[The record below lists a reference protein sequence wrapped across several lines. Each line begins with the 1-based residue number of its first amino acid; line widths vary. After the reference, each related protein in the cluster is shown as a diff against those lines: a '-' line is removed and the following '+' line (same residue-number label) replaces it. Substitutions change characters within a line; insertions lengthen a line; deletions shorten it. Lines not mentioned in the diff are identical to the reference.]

1 MSTGLV
7 LMFVALAVCLLIGVP
22 VAFSIRI
29 SCMTL
34 LYVNGGPSLDILLQR
49 MVSGAKS
56 FNMLAMPMFI
66 FAGALMVY
74 GSTPRLIR
82 LANMLLRRV
91 PGGLGATAMAA
102 CGFFGAVSGSGV
114 ASAAAIGKIIGPSML
129 EQGYPKG
136 LTAGLIAAGGTMAC
150 IIPPSIVMVVYS
162 ASANVS
168 IGDMFLAGFIPGVIT
183 ILALITLN
191 CVIAKKRGT
200 QNLAHNYT
208 SKEKVAIW
216 LDALLPLVTPVIIL
230 GGVLS
235 GILTATEASVIAA
248 LYAFLLAVFVY
259 NEINL
264 KKFVK
269 VACES
274 VVSSSIILFIIAA
287 ATPFGWIMAT
297 QNIPQMFT
305 TALLT
310 LTSNPYVI
318 LGIFFVLLLIL
329 GCFMETICIIILM
342 TPILLPI
349 AKQMGL
355 EPVHFGIAMLM
366 NLAVGGCTPPLS
378 VCLFTSCRIL
388 KMRIEESFPDMWYVL
403 IVVTLCALLAL
414 VWPDLSMFLVNLSK

>member
-1 MSTGLV
+1 MSPIALLFITLALCLV
-7 LMFVALAVCLLIGVP
+7 MGVP
-22 VAFSIRI
+22 VSFSIGI
-29 SCMTL
+29 SCMVFL
-34 LYVNGGPSLDILLQR
+34 LSNGYPPLGILVQR
-49 MVSGAKS
+49 MVGGAQS
-56 FNMLAMPMFI
+56 FTMMSLPMFV
-66 FAGALMVY
+66 FAGALMAY
-74 GSTPRLIR
+74 GSTPRLMR
-82 LANMLLRRV
+82 LANMLLGRM
-91 PGGLGATAMAA
+91 PGGLGAAAMAT

-114 ASAAAIGKIIGPSML
+114 ASTAAIGSIMGPEMIK
-129 EQGYPKG
+129 QGYSRG
-136 LTAGLIAAGGTMAC
+136 ITAGMLAAGGTMAS

-259 NEINL
+259 KEINL

>member
-1 MSTGLV
+1 MSPIALLFITLALCLV
-7 LMFVALAVCLLIGVP
+7 MGVP
-22 VAFSIRI
+22 VSFSIGI
-29 SCMTL
+29 SCMVFL
-34 LYVNGGPSLDILLQR
+34 LSNGYPPLGILVQR
-49 MVSGAKS
+49 MVGGAQS
-56 FNMLAMPMFI
+56 FTMMSLPMFV
-66 FAGALMVY
+66 FAGALMAY
-74 GSTPRLIR
+74 GSTPRLMR
-82 LANMLLRRV
+82 LANMLLGRM
-91 PGGLGATAMAA
+91 PGGLGAAAMAT

-114 ASAAAIGKIIGPSML
+114 ASTAAIGSIMGPEMIK
-129 EQGYPKG
+129 QGYSRG
-136 LTAGLIAAGGTMAC
+136 ITAGLLAAGGTMAS

-259 NEINL
+259 KEINL

-310 LTSNPYVI
+310 MTSNPYVI

>member
-1 MSTGLV
+1 MSPIALLFITLALCLV
-7 LMFVALAVCLLIGVP
+7 MGVP
-22 VAFSIRI
+22 VSFSIGI
-29 SCMTL
+29 SCMVFL
-34 LYVNGGPSLDILLQR
+34 LSNGYPPLGILVQR
-49 MVSGAKS
+49 MVGGAQS
-56 FNMLAMPMFI
+56 FTMMSLPMFV
-66 FAGALMVY
+66 FAGALMAY
-74 GSTPRLIR
+74 GSTPRLMR
-82 LANMLLRRV
+82 LANMLLGRM
-91 PGGLGATAMAA
+91 PGGLGAAAMAT

-114 ASAAAIGKIIGPSML
+114 ASTAAIGSIMGPEMIK
-129 EQGYPKG
+129 QGYSRG
-136 LTAGLIAAGGTMAC
+136 IIAGLLAAGGTMAS

-259 NEINL
+259 KEINL

>member
-1 MSTGLV
+1 MSPIALLFITLALCLV
-7 LMFVALAVCLLIGVP
+7 MGVP
-22 VAFSIRI
+22 VSFSIGI
-29 SCMTL
+29 SCMVFL
-34 LYVNGGPSLDILLQR
+34 LSNGYPPLGILVQR
-49 MVSGAKS
+49 MVGGAQS
-56 FNMLAMPMFI
+56 FTMMSLPMFV
-66 FAGALMVY
+66 FAGALMAY
-74 GSTPRLIR
+74 GSTPRLMR
-82 LANMLLRRV
+82 LANVLLGRM
-91 PGGLGATAMAA
+91 PGGLGAAAMAT

-114 ASAAAIGKIIGPSML
+114 ASTAAIGSIMGPEMIK
-129 EQGYPKG
+129 QGYSRG
-136 LTAGLIAAGGTMAC
+136 ITAGLLAAGGTMAS

-259 NEINL
+259 KEINL

>member
-1 MSTGLV
+1 MSPIALLFITLALCLV
-7 LMFVALAVCLLIGVP
+7 MGVP
-22 VAFSIRI
+22 VSFSIGI
-29 SCMTL
+29 SCMVFL
-34 LYVNGGPSLDILLQR
+34 LSNGYPPLGILVQR
-49 MVSGAKS
+49 MVGGAQS
-56 FNMLAMPMFI
+56 FTMMSLPMFV
-66 FAGALMVY
+66 FAGALMAY
-74 GSTPRLIR
+74 GSTPRLMR
-82 LANMLLRRV
+82 LANMLLGRM
-91 PGGLGATAMAA
+91 PGGLGAAAMAT

-114 ASAAAIGKIIGPSML
+114 ASTAAIGSIMGPEMIK
-129 EQGYPKG
+129 QGYSRG
-136 LTAGLIAAGGTMAC
+136 ITAGLLAAGGTMAS

-259 NEINL
+259 KEINL

-355 EPVHFGIAMLM
+355 DPVHFGIAMLM

>member
-1 MSTGLV
+1 MSPIALLFITLALCLV
-7 LMFVALAVCLLIGVP
+7 MGVP
-22 VAFSIRI
+22 VSFSIGI
-29 SCMTL
+29 SCMVFL
-34 LYVNGGPSLDILLQR
+34 LSNGYPPLGILVQR
-49 MVSGAKS
+49 MVGGAQS
-56 FNMLAMPMFI
+56 FTMMSLPLFV
-66 FAGALMVY
+66 FAGALMAY
-74 GSTPRLIR
+74 GSTPRLMR
-82 LANMLLRRV
+82 LANMLLGRM
-91 PGGLGATAMAA
+91 PGGLGAAAMAT

-114 ASAAAIGKIIGPSML
+114 ASTAAIGSIMGPEMIK
-129 EQGYPKG
+129 QGYSRG
-136 LTAGLIAAGGTMAC
+136 ITAGLLAAGGTMAS

-259 NEINL
+259 KEINL

-355 EPVHFGIAMLM
+355 DPVHFGIAMLM

>member
-1 MSTGLV
+1 MSPIALLFITLALCLV
-7 LMFVALAVCLLIGVP
+7 MGVP
-22 VAFSIRI
+22 VSFSIGI
-29 SCMTL
+29 SCMVFL
-34 LYVNGGPSLDILLQR
+34 LSNGYPPLGILVQR
-49 MVSGAKS
+49 MVGGAQS
-56 FNMLAMPMFI
+56 FTMMSLPMFV
-66 FAGALMVY
+66 FAGALMAY
-74 GSTPRLIR
+74 GSTPRLMR
-82 LANMLLRRV
+82 LANMLLGRM
-91 PGGLGATAMAA
+91 PGGLGAAAMAT

-114 ASAAAIGKIIGPSML
+114 ASTAAIGSIMGPEMIK
-129 EQGYPKG
+129 QGYSRG
-136 LTAGLIAAGGTMAC
+136 ITAGLLAAGGTMAS

-200 QNLAHNYT
+200 QNLAHSYT

-259 NEINL
+259 KEINL

>member
-1 MSTGLV
+1 MSPIALLFITLALCLV
-7 LMFVALAVCLLIGVP
+7 MGVPVSFSIGISCMVCLL
-22 VAFSIRI
+22 S
-29 SCMTL
+29 
-34 LYVNGGPSLDILLQR
+34 NGYPPLGILVQR
-49 MVSGAKS
+49 MVGGAQS
-56 FNMLAMPMFI
+56 FTMMSLPMFV
-66 FAGALMVY
+66 FAGALMAY
-74 GSTPRLIR
+74 GSTPRLMR
-82 LANMLLRRV
+82 LANMLLGRM
-91 PGGLGATAMAA
+91 PGGLGAAAMAT

-114 ASAAAIGKIIGPSML
+114 ASTAAIGSIMGPEMIK
-129 EQGYPKG
+129 QGYSRG
-136 LTAGLIAAGGTMAC
+136 ITAGLLAAGGTMAS

-259 NEINL
+259 KEINL

-310 LTSNPYVI
+310 MTSNPYVI

-414 VWPDLSMFLVNLSK
+414 AWPDLSMFLVNLSK

>member
-1 MSTGLV
+1 M
-7 LMFVALAVCLLIGVP
+7 
-22 VAFSIRI
+22 
-29 SCMTL
+29 
-34 LYVNGGPSLDILLQR
+34 GPEMI
-49 MVSGAKS
+49 K
-56 FNMLAMPMFI
+56 
-66 FAGALMVY
+66 
-74 GSTPRLIR
+74 
-82 LANMLLRRV
+82 
-91 PGGLGATAMAA
+91 
-102 CGFFGAVSGSGV
+102 
-114 ASAAAIGKIIGPSML
+114 
-129 EQGYPKG
+129 QGYSRG
-136 LTAGLIAAGGTMAC
+136 ITAGLLAAGGTMAS

-259 NEINL
+259 KEINL

>member
-1 MSTGLV
+1 MSPIALLFITLALCLV
-7 LMFVALAVCLLIGVP
+7 MGVP
-22 VAFSIRI
+22 VSFSIGI
-29 SCMTL
+29 SCMVFL
-34 LYVNGGPSLDILLQR
+34 LSNGYPPLGILVQR
-49 MVSGAKS
+49 MVGGAQS
-56 FNMLAMPMFI
+56 FTMMSLPMFV
-66 FAGALMVY
+66 FAGALMAY
-74 GSTPRLIR
+74 GSTPRLMR
-82 LANMLLRRV
+82 LANMLLGRM
-91 PGGLGATAMAA
+91 PGGLGAAAMAT

-114 ASAAAIGKIIGPSML
+114 ASTAAIGSIMGPEMIK
-129 EQGYPKG
+129 QGYSRG
-136 LTAGLIAAGGTMAC
+136 ITAGLLAAGGTMAS

-191 CVIAKKRGT
+191 CVVAKKRGT

-259 NEINL
+259 KEINL

-355 EPVHFGIAMLM
+355 DPVHFGIAMLM

>member
-1 MSTGLV
+1 MSPIALLFITLALCLV
-7 LMFVALAVCLLIGVP
+7 MGVP
-22 VAFSIRI
+22 VSFSIGI
-29 SCMTL
+29 SCMVFL
-34 LYVNGGPSLDILLQR
+34 LSNGYPPLGILVQR
-49 MVSGAKS
+49 MVGGAQS
-56 FNMLAMPMFI
+56 FTMMSLPMFV
-66 FAGALMVY
+66 FAGALMAY
-74 GSTPRLIR
+74 GSTPRLML
-82 LANMLLRRV
+82 LANMLLGRM
-91 PGGLGATAMAA
+91 PGGLGAAAMAT

-114 ASAAAIGKIIGPSML
+114 ASTAAIGSIMGPEMIK
-129 EQGYPKG
+129 QGYSRG
-136 LTAGLIAAGGTMAC
+136 ITAGLLAAGGTMAS

-259 NEINL
+259 KEINL

>member
-1 MSTGLV
+1 MSPIALLFITLALCLV
-7 LMFVALAVCLLIGVP
+7 MGVP
-22 VAFSIRI
+22 VSFSIGI
-29 SCMTL
+29 SCMVFL
-34 LYVNGGPSLDILLQR
+34 LSNGYPPLGILVQR
-49 MVSGAKS
+49 MVGGAQS
-56 FNMLAMPMFI
+56 FTMMSLPMFV
-66 FAGALMVY
+66 FAGALMAY
-74 GSTPRLIR
+74 GSTPRLTR
-82 LANMLLRRV
+82 LANMLLGRM
-91 PGGLGATAMAA
+91 PGGLGAAAMAT

-114 ASAAAIGKIIGPSML
+114 ASTAAIGSIMGPEMIK
-129 EQGYPKG
+129 QGYSRG
-136 LTAGLIAAGGTMAC
+136 ITAGLLAAGGTMAS

-259 NEINL
+259 KEINL

>member
-1 MSTGLV
+1 MSPIALLFITLALCLV
-7 LMFVALAVCLLIGVP
+7 MGVP
-22 VAFSIRI
+22 VSFSIGI
-29 SCMTL
+29 SCMVFL
-34 LYVNGGPSLDILLQR
+34 LSNGYPPLGILVQR
-49 MVSGAKS
+49 MVGGAQS
-56 FNMLAMPMFI
+56 FTMMSLPMFV
-66 FAGALMVY
+66 FAGALMAY
-74 GSTPRLIR
+74 GSTPRLMR
-82 LANMLLRRV
+82 LANMLLGRM
-91 PGGLGATAMAA
+91 PGGLGAAAMAT

-114 ASAAAIGKIIGPSML
+114 ASTAAIGSIMGPEMIK
-129 EQGYPKG
+129 QGYSRG
-136 LTAGLIAAGGTMAC
+136 ITAGLLAAGGTMAS

-168 IGDMFLAGFIPGVIT
+168 IGDMFLAGFIPGVII

-259 NEINL
+259 KEINL

>member
-1 MSTGLV
+1 MSPIALLFITLALCLV
-7 LMFVALAVCLLIGVP
+7 MGVP
-22 VAFSIRI
+22 VTFSIGI
-29 SCMTL
+29 SCMVFL
-34 LYVNGGPSLDILLQR
+34 LSNGYPPLGILVQR
-49 MVSGAKS
+49 MVGGAQS
-56 FNMLAMPMFI
+56 FTMMSLPMFV
-66 FAGALMVY
+66 FAGALMAY
-74 GSTPRLIR
+74 GSTPRLMR
-82 LANMLLRRV
+82 LANMLLGRM
-91 PGGLGATAMAA
+91 PGGLGAAAMAT

-114 ASAAAIGKIIGPSML
+114 ASTAAIGSIMGPEMIK
-129 EQGYPKG
+129 QGYSRG
-136 LTAGLIAAGGTMAC
+136 ITAGLLAAGGTMAS

-259 NEINL
+259 KEINL

>member
-1 MSTGLV
+1 MSPIALLFITLALCLV
-7 LMFVALAVCLLIGVP
+7 MGVP
-22 VAFSIRI
+22 VSFSIGI
-29 SCMTL
+29 SCMVFL
-34 LYVNGGPSLDILLQR
+34 LSNGYPPLGILVQR
-49 MVSGAKS
+49 MVGGAQS
-56 FNMLAMPMFI
+56 FTMMSLPMFV
-66 FAGALMVY
+66 FAGALMAY
-74 GSTPRLIR
+74 GSTPRLMR
-82 LANMLLRRV
+82 LANMLLGRM
-91 PGGLGATAMAA
+91 PGGLGAAAMAT

-114 ASAAAIGKIIGPSML
+114 ASTAAIGSIMGPEMIK
-129 EQGYPKG
+129 QGYSRGITVG
-136 LTAGLIAAGGTMAC
+136 LLAAGGTMAS

-259 NEINL
+259 KEINL

>member
-1 MSTGLV
+1 MSPIALLFITLALCLV
-7 LMFVALAVCLLIGVP
+7 MGVP
-22 VAFSIRI
+22 VSFSIGI
-29 SCMTL
+29 SCMVFL
-34 LYVNGGPSLDILLQR
+34 LSNGYPPLGILVQR
-49 MVSGAKS
+49 MVGGAQS
-56 FNMLAMPMFI
+56 FTMMSLPMFV
-66 FAGALMVY
+66 FAGALMAY
-74 GSTPRLIR
+74 GSTPRLMR
-82 LANMLLRRV
+82 LANMLLGRM
-91 PGGLGATAMAA
+91 PGGLGAAAMAT

-114 ASAAAIGKIIGPSML
+114 ASTAAIGSIMGPEMIK
-129 EQGYPKG
+129 QGYSRG
-136 LTAGLIAAGGTMAC
+136 ITAGLLAAGGTMAS

-259 NEINL
+259 KEINL

-414 VWPDLSMFLVNLSK
+414 AWPDLSMFLVNLSK

>member
-1 MSTGLV
+1 MSPIALLFITLALCLV
-7 LMFVALAVCLLIGVP
+7 MGVP
-22 VAFSIRI
+22 VSFSIGI
-29 SCMTL
+29 SCMVFL
-34 LYVNGGPSLDILLQR
+34 LSNGYPPLGILVQR
-49 MVSGAKS
+49 MVGGAQS
-56 FNMLAMPMFI
+56 FTMMSLPMFV
-66 FAGALMVY
+66 FAGALMAY
-74 GSTPRLIR
+74 GSTPRLMR
-82 LANMLLRRV
+82 LANMLLGRM
-91 PGGLGATAMAA
+91 PGGLGAAAMAT

-114 ASAAAIGKIIGPSML
+114 ASTAAIGSIMGPEMIK
-129 EQGYPKG
+129 QGYSRG
-136 LTAGLIAAGGTMAC
+136 ITAGLLAAGGTMAS

-230 GGVLS
+230 GGFLS

-259 NEINL
+259 KEINL

-310 LTSNPYVI
+310 MTSNPYVI

-414 VWPDLSMFLVNLSK
+414 AWPDLSMFLVNLSK

>member
-1 MSTGLV
+1 MSPIALLFITLALCLV
-7 LMFVALAVCLLIGVP
+7 MGVP
-22 VAFSIRI
+22 VSFSIGI
-29 SCMTL
+29 SCMVFL
-34 LYVNGGPSLDILLQR
+34 LSNGYPPLGILVQR
-49 MVSGAKS
+49 MVGGAQS
-56 FNMLAMPMFI
+56 FTMMSLPMFV
-66 FAGALMVY
+66 FAGALMAY
-74 GSTPRLIR
+74 GSTPRLMR
-82 LANMLLRRV
+82 LANMLLGRM
-91 PGGLGATAMAA
+91 PGGLGAAAMAT

-114 ASAAAIGKIIGPSML
+114 ASTAAIGSIMGPEMIK
-129 EQGYPKG
+129 QGYSRG
-136 LTAGLIAAGGTMAC
+136 ITAGLLAAGGTMAS

-183 ILALITLN
+183 ILALIALD

-259 NEINL
+259 KEINL

>member
-1 MSTGLV
+1 MSPIALLFITLALCLV
-7 LMFVALAVCLLIGVP
+7 MGVP
-22 VAFSIRI
+22 VSFSIGI
-29 SCMTL
+29 SCMVFL
-34 LYVNGGPSLDILLQR
+34 LSNGYPPLGILVQR
-49 MVSGAKS
+49 MVGGAQS
-56 FNMLAMPMFI
+56 FTMMSLPMFV
-66 FAGALMVY
+66 FAGALMAY
-74 GSTPRLIR
+74 GSTPRLMR
-82 LANMLLRRV
+82 LANMLLGRM
-91 PGGLGATAMAA
+91 PGGLGAAAMAT

-114 ASAAAIGKIIGPSML
+114 ASTAAIGSIMGPEMIK
-129 EQGYPKG
+129 QGYSRG
-136 LTAGLIAAGGTMAC
+136 ITAGLLAAGGTMAS

-259 NEINL
+259 KEINL

>member
-1 MSTGLV
+1 MSPIALLFITLALCLV
-7 LMFVALAVCLLIGVP
+7 MGVP
-22 VAFSIRI
+22 VSFSIGI
-29 SCMTL
+29 SCMVFL
-34 LYVNGGPSLDILLQR
+34 LSNGYPPLGILVQR
-49 MVSGAKS
+49 MVGGAQS
-56 FNMLAMPMFI
+56 FTMMSLPMFV
-66 FAGALMVY
+66 FAGALMAY
-74 GSTPRLIR
+74 GSTPRLMR
-82 LANMLLRRV
+82 LANMLLGRM
-91 PGGLGATAMAA
+91 PGGLGAAAMAT

-114 ASAAAIGKIIGPSML
+114 ASTAAIGSIMGPEMIK
-129 EQGYPKG
+129 QGYSRG
-136 LTAGLIAAGGTMAC
+136 ITAGLLAAGGTMAS

-259 NEINL
+259 KEINL

-274 VVSSSIILFIIAA
+274 VVSSSIILFIITA

-310 LTSNPYVI
+310 MTSNPYVI

-403 IVVTLCALLAL
+403 IVVTLCALLVLA
-414 VWPDLSMFLVNLSK
+414 WPDLSMFLVNLSK

>member
-1 MSTGLV
+1 MSPIALLFITLALCLV
-7 LMFVALAVCLLIGVP
+7 MGVP
-22 VAFSIRI
+22 VSFSIGI
-29 SCMTL
+29 SCMVFL
-34 LYVNGGPSLDILLQR
+34 LSNGYPPLGILVQR
-49 MVSGAKS
+49 MVGGAQS
-56 FNMLAMPMFI
+56 FTMMSLPMFV
-66 FAGALMVY
+66 FAGALMAY
-74 GSTPRLIR
+74 GSTPRLMR
-82 LANMLLRRV
+82 LANMLLGRM
-91 PGGLGATAMAA
+91 PGGLGAAAMAT

-114 ASAAAIGKIIGPSML
+114 ASTAAIGSIMGPEMIK
-129 EQGYPKG
+129 QGYSRG
-136 LTAGLIAAGGTMAC
+136 ITAGLLAAGGTMAS

-259 NEINL
+259 KEINL

-310 LTSNPYVI
+310 MTSNPYVI

-355 EPVHFGIAMLM
+355 DPVHFGIAMLM

>member
-1 MSTGLV
+1 MSPIALLFITLALCLV
-7 LMFVALAVCLLIGVP
+7 MGVP
-22 VAFSIRI
+22 VSFSIGI
-29 SCMTL
+29 SCMVFL
-34 LYVNGGPSLDILLQR
+34 LSNGYPPLGILVQR
-49 MVSGAKS
+49 MVGGAQS
-56 FNMLAMPMFI
+56 FTMMSLPMFV
-66 FAGALMVY
+66 FAGALMAY
-74 GSTPRLIR
+74 GSTPRLMR
-82 LANMLLRRV
+82 LANMLLGRM
-91 PGGLGATAMAA
+91 PGGLGAAAMAT

-114 ASAAAIGKIIGPSML
+114 ASTAAIGSIMGPEMIK
-129 EQGYPKG
+129 QGYSRG
-136 LTAGLIAAGGTMAC
+136 ITAGLLAAGGTMAS

-259 NEINL
+259 KEINL

-310 LTSNPYVI
+310 MTSNPYVI

-414 VWPDLSMFLVNLSK
+414 AWPDLSMFLVNLSK

>member
-1 MSTGLV
+1 MSPIALLFITLALCLV
-7 LMFVALAVCLLIGVP
+7 MGVP
-22 VAFSIRI
+22 VSFSIGI
-29 SCMTL
+29 SCMVFL
-34 LYVNGGPSLDILLQR
+34 LSNGYPPLGILVQR
-49 MVSGAKS
+49 MVGGAQS
-56 FNMLAMPMFI
+56 FTMMSLPMFV
-66 FAGALMVY
+66 FAGALMAY
-74 GSTPRLIR
+74 GSTPRLMR
-82 LANMLLRRV
+82 LANMLLGRM
-91 PGGLGATAMAA
+91 PGGLGAAAMAT

-114 ASAAAIGKIIGPSML
+114 ASTAAIGSIMGPEMIK
-129 EQGYPKG
+129 QGYSRG
-136 LTAGLIAAGGTMAC
+136 ITAGLLAAGGTMAS
-150 IIPPSIVMVVYS
+150 IIPPSIVMVVYT

-259 NEINL
+259 KEINL

>member
-1 MSTGLV
+1 MSPIALLFITLALCLV
-7 LMFVALAVCLLIGVP
+7 MGVP
-22 VAFSIRI
+22 VSFSIGI
-29 SCMTL
+29 SCMVFL
-34 LYVNGGPSLDILLQR
+34 LSNGYPPLGILVQR
-49 MVSGAKS
+49 MVGGAQS
-56 FNMLAMPMFI
+56 FTMMSLPMFV
-66 FAGALMVY
+66 FAGALMAY
-74 GSTPRLIR
+74 GSTPRLMR
-82 LANMLLRRV
+82 LANMLLGRM
-91 PGGLGATAMAA
+91 PGGLGAAAMAT

-114 ASAAAIGKIIGPSML
+114 ASTAAIGSIMGPEMIK
-129 EQGYPKG
+129 QGYSRG
-136 LTAGLIAAGGTMAC
+136 ITAGLLAAGGTMAS

-162 ASANVS
+162 ASASVS

-259 NEINL
+259 KEINL

>member
-1 MSTGLV
+1 MSPIALLFITLALCLV
-7 LMFVALAVCLLIGVP
+7 MGVP
-22 VAFSIRI
+22 VSFSIGI
-29 SCMTL
+29 SCMVFL
-34 LYVNGGPSLDILLQR
+34 LSNGYPPLGILVQR
-49 MVSGAKS
+49 MVGGAQS
-56 FNMLAMPMFI
+56 FTMMSLPMFV
-66 FAGALMVY
+66 FAGALMAY
-74 GSTPRLIR
+74 GSTPRLMR
-82 LANMLLRRV
+82 LANMLLGRM
-91 PGGLGATAMAA
+91 PGGLGAAAMAT

-114 ASAAAIGKIIGPSML
+114 ASTAAIGSIMGPEMIK
-129 EQGYPKG
+129 QGYSRG
-136 LTAGLIAAGGTMAC
+136 ITAGLLAAGGTMAS

-259 NEINL
+259 KEINL

-310 LTSNPYVI
+310 MTSNPYVI

-355 EPVHFGIAMLM
+355 EPAHFGIAMLM

-403 IVVTLCALLAL
+403 IVVTLCALLVLA
-414 VWPDLSMFLVNLSK
+414 WPDLSMFLVNLSK

>member
-1 MSTGLV
+1 MSPIALLFITLALCLV
-7 LMFVALAVCLLIGVP
+7 MGVP
-22 VAFSIRI
+22 VSFSIGI
-29 SCMTL
+29 SCMVFL
-34 LYVNGGPSLDILLQR
+34 LSNGYPPLGILVQR
-49 MVSGAKS
+49 MVGGAQS
-56 FNMLAMPMFI
+56 FTMMSLPLFV
-66 FAGALMVY
+66 FAGALMAY
-74 GSTPRLIR
+74 GSTPRLMR
-82 LANMLLRRV
+82 LANMLLGRM
-91 PGGLGATAMAA
+91 PGGLGAAAMAT

-114 ASAAAIGKIIGPSML
+114 ASTAAIGSIMGPEMIK
-129 EQGYPKG
+129 QGYSRG
-136 LTAGLIAAGGTMAC
+136 ITAGLLAAGGTMAS

-259 NEINL
+259 KEINL

>member
-1 MSTGLV
+1 MSPIALLFITLALCLV
-7 LMFVALAVCLLIGVP
+7 MGVP
-22 VAFSIRI
+22 VSFSIGI
-29 SCMTL
+29 SCMVFL
-34 LYVNGGPSLDILLQR
+34 LSNGYPPLGILVQR
-49 MVSGAKS
+49 MVGGAQS
-56 FNMLAMPMFI
+56 FTMMSLPMFV
-66 FAGALMVY
+66 FAGALMAY
-74 GSTPRLIR
+74 GSTPRLMR
-82 LANMLLRRV
+82 LANMLLGRM
-91 PGGLGATAMAA
+91 PGGLGAAAMAT

-114 ASAAAIGKIIGPSML
+114 ASTAAIGSIMGPEMIK
-129 EQGYPKG
+129 QGYSRG
-136 LTAGLIAAGGTMAC
+136 ITAGLLAAGSTMAS

-259 NEINL
+259 KEINL

-355 EPVHFGIAMLM
+355 DPVHFGIAMLM

>member
-1 MSTGLV
+1 MSPIALLFITLALCLV
-7 LMFVALAVCLLIGVP
+7 MGVP
-22 VAFSIRI
+22 VSFSIGI
-29 SCMTL
+29 SCMVFL
-34 LYVNGGPSLDILLQR
+34 LSNGYPPLGILVQR
-49 MVSGAKS
+49 MVGGAQS
-56 FNMLAMPMFI
+56 FTMMSLPMFV
-66 FAGALMVY
+66 FAGALMAY
-74 GSTPRLIR
+74 GSTPRLMR
-82 LANMLLRRV
+82 LANMLLGRM
-91 PGGLGATAMAA
+91 PGGLGAAAMAT

-114 ASAAAIGKIIGPSML
+114 ASTAAIGSIMGPEMIK
-129 EQGYPKG
+129 QGYSRG
-136 LTAGLIAAGGTMAC
+136 ITAGLLAAGGTMAS
-150 IIPPSIVMVVYS
+150 IIPPSIVIVVYS

-259 NEINL
+259 KEINL

>member
-1 MSTGLV
+1 MSPIALLFITLALCLV
-7 LMFVALAVCLLIGVP
+7 MGVP
-22 VAFSIRI
+22 VSFSIGI
-29 SCMTL
+29 SCMVFL
-34 LYVNGGPSLDILLQR
+34 LSNGYPPLGILVQR
-49 MVSGAKS
+49 MVGGAQS
-56 FNMLAMPMFI
+56 FTMMSLPMFV
-66 FAGALMVY
+66 FAGALMAY
-74 GSTPRLIR
+74 GSTPRLMR
-82 LANMLLRRV
+82 LANMLLGRM
-91 PGGLGATAMAA
+91 PGGLGAAAMAT

-114 ASAAAIGKIIGPSML
+114 ASTAAIGSIMGPEMIK
-129 EQGYPKG
+129 QGYSRG
-136 LTAGLIAAGGTMAC
+136 ITAGLLAAGGTMAS

-259 NEINL
+259 KEINL

-297 QNIPQMFT
+297 QNIPQMF
-305 TALLT
+305 T

>member
-1 MSTGLV
+1 MSPIALLFITLALCLV
-7 LMFVALAVCLLIGVP
+7 MGVP
-22 VAFSIRI
+22 VSFSIGI
-29 SCMTL
+29 SCMVFL
-34 LYVNGGPSLDILLQR
+34 LSNGYPPLGILVQR
-49 MVSGAKS
+49 MVGGAQS
-56 FNMLAMPMFI
+56 FTMMSLPMFV
-66 FAGALMVY
+66 FAGALMAY
-74 GSTPRLIR
+74 GSTPRLMR
-82 LANMLLRRV
+82 LANMPLGRM
-91 PGGLGATAMAA
+91 PGGLGAAAMAT

-114 ASAAAIGKIIGPSML
+114 ASTAAIGSIMGPEMIK
-129 EQGYPKG
+129 QGYSRG
-136 LTAGLIAAGGTMAC
+136 ITAGLLAAGGTMAS

-259 NEINL
+259 KEINL

>member
-1 MSTGLV
+1 MSPIALLFITLALCLV
-7 LMFVALAVCLLIGVP
+7 MGVP
-22 VAFSIRI
+22 VSFSIGI
-29 SCMTL
+29 SCMVFL
-34 LYVNGGPSLDILLQR
+34 LSNGYPPLGILVQR
-49 MVSGAKS
+49 MVGGAQS
-56 FNMLAMPMFI
+56 FTTMSLPMFV
-66 FAGALMVY
+66 FAGALMAY
-74 GSTPRLIR
+74 GSTPRLMR
-82 LANMLLRRV
+82 LANMLLGRM
-91 PGGLGATAMAA
+91 PGGLGAAAMAT

-114 ASAAAIGKIIGPSML
+114 ASTAAIGSIMGPEMIK
-129 EQGYPKG
+129 QGYSRG
-136 LTAGLIAAGGTMAC
+136 ITAGLLAAGGTMAS

-259 NEINL
+259 KEINL

-310 LTSNPYVI
+310 MTSNPYVI

-403 IVVTLCALLAL
+403 IVVTLCALLVLA
-414 VWPDLSMFLVNLSK
+414 WPDLSMFLVNLSK

>member
-1 MSTGLV
+1 MSPIALLFITLALCLV
-7 LMFVALAVCLLIGVP
+7 MGVP
-22 VAFSIRI
+22 VSFSIGI
-29 SCMTL
+29 SCMVFL
-34 LYVNGGPSLDILLQR
+34 LSNGYPPLGILVQR
-49 MVSGAKS
+49 MVGGAQS
-56 FNMLAMPMFI
+56 FTMMSLPMFV
-66 FAGALMVY
+66 FAGALMAY
-74 GSTPRLIR
+74 GSTPRLMR
-82 LANMLLRRV
+82 LANMLLGRM
-91 PGGLGATAMAA
+91 PGGLGAAAMAT

-114 ASAAAIGKIIGPSML
+114 ASTAAIGSIMGPEMIK
-129 EQGYPKG
+129 QGYSRG
-136 LTAGLIAAGGTMAC
+136 ITAGLLAAGGTMAS

-259 NEINL
+259 KEINL

-355 EPVHFGIAMLM
+355 EPVHFGIVMLM

>member
-1 MSTGLV
+1 MSPIALLFITLALCLV
-7 LMFVALAVCLLIGVP
+7 MGVP
-22 VAFSIRI
+22 VSFSIGI
-29 SCMTL
+29 SCMVFL
-34 LYVNGGPSLDILLQR
+34 LSNGYPPLGILVQR
-49 MVSGAKS
+49 MVGGAQS
-56 FNMLAMPMFI
+56 FTMMSLPMFV
-66 FAGALMVY
+66 FAGALMAY
-74 GSTPRLIR
+74 GSTPRLMR
-82 LANMLLRRV
+82 LANMLLGRM
-91 PGGLGATAMAA
+91 PGGLGAAAMAT

-114 ASAAAIGKIIGPSML
+114 ASTAAIGSIMGPEMIK
-129 EQGYPKG
+129 QGYSRG
-136 LTAGLIAAGGTMAC
+136 ITAGLLAGCSSGT
-150 IIPPSIVMVVYS
+150 SSGSS

-259 NEINL
+259 KEINL

>member
-1 MSTGLV
+1 MSPIALLFITLALCLV
-7 LMFVALAVCLLIGVP
+7 MGVP
-22 VAFSIRI
+22 VSFSIGI
-29 SCMTL
+29 SCMVFL
-34 LYVNGGPSLDILLQR
+34 LSNGYPPLGILVQR
-49 MVSGAKS
+49 MVGGAQS
-56 FNMLAMPMFI
+56 FTMMSLPMFV
-66 FAGALMVY
+66 FAGALMAY
-74 GSTPRLIR
+74 GSTPRLMR
-82 LANMLLRRV
+82 LANMLLGRM
-91 PGGLGATAMAA
+91 PGGLGAAAMAT

-114 ASAAAIGKIIGPSML
+114 ASTAAIGSIMGPEMIK
-129 EQGYPKG
+129 QGYSRG
-136 LTAGLIAAGGTMAC
+136 ITAGLLAAGGTMAS

-259 NEINL
+259 KEINL

-310 LTSNPYVI
+310 MTSNPYVI

-403 IVVTLCALLAL
+403 IVVTLCALLVLA
-414 VWPDLSMFLVNLSK
+414 WPDLSMFLVNLSK

>member
-1 MSTGLV
+1 MSPIALLFITLALCLV
-7 LMFVALAVCLLIGVP
+7 MGVP
-22 VAFSIRI
+22 VSFSIGI
-29 SCMTL
+29 SCMVFL
-34 LYVNGGPSLDILLQR
+34 LSNGYPPLGILVQR
-49 MVSGAKS
+49 MVGGAQS
-56 FNMLAMPMFI
+56 FTMMSLPMFV
-66 FAGALMVY
+66 FAGALMAY
-74 GSTPRLIR
+74 GSTPRLMR
-82 LANMLLRRV
+82 LANMLLGRM
-91 PGGLGATAMAA
+91 PGGLGAAAMAT

-114 ASAAAIGKIIGPSML
+114 ASTAAIGSIMGPEMIK
-129 EQGYPKG
+129 QGYSRG
-136 LTAGLIAAGGTMAC
+136 ITAGLLAAGGTMAS

-183 ILALITLN
+183 ILALITLS

-259 NEINL
+259 KEINL